1 MLCEE
6 RKLYNYFPKFKTDN
20 SSYEDPMSRPRVTL
34 IGKIKKLKQKSQNE
48 VSSTD
53 IQRQIFMLILE
64 I

>member
-34 IGKIKKLKQKSQNE
+34 IGKIKRLKIKITQNE
-48 VSSTD
+48 ISSKTSS
-53 IQRQIFMLILE
+53 IKSLC
-64 I
+64 